1 MIRQQPMN
9 KTEKVIT
16 TKKKKRFTF
25 KDSTLKTK
33 NLVFPF

>member
-16 TKKKKRFTF
+16 TKKKRFTF